1 MLQFL
6 LSLSR
11 QSNPSIL
18 TAGLLPKF
26 SLAHATFLAD
36 DDGEDDIP
44 EGIGID
50 LGERGVT
57 FASPKW
63 AS

>member
-1 MLQFL
+1 MMLQFR

-26 SLAHATFLAD
+26 SLAQATFLAD
-36 DDGEDDIP
+36 DSGEDDIP
-44 EGIGID
+44 TGVGID
-50 LGERGVT
+50 LGDRGVT
-57 FASPKW
+57 FASPK
-63 AS
+63 